1 LILNWPPSSDG
12 KASSKFQ
19 TEALPIPT
27 PELRSS
33 LQKGR
38 NERLLGSID
47 CGTGA
52 AQMAEYRAYLIGKD
66 GLSQHRIDL
75 ICADDDAAKEC
86 ANLLVDDCDSD
97 IELWQFDRKIATF
110 VHKQ

>member
-1 LILNWPPSSDG
+1 MILNWPPSSDG

-19 TEALPIPT
+19 TETLPIPT

-38 NERLLGSID
+38 
-47 CGTGA
+47 TT
-52 AQMAEYRAYLIGKD
+52 QMAEYRAYLIGKD